1 LPPLIFQKQTV
12 MKKDE
17 ELIYDDDAAV
27 QFILKNLPKEHKDKI
42 NEDDVEYVLDVV
54 YEYYE
59 KNGYFDENAPEEVEI
74 DEDELFE
81 FVLKCAREDD
91 MKKLDAI
98 AVQYILDGEFKY
110 CESIGIFK

>member
-1 LPPLIFQKQTV
+1 
-12 MKKDE
+12 MKNDNE

-27 QFILKNLPKEHKDKI
+27 QFILSNLPKEHKDKI
-42 NEDDVEYVLDVV
+42 DEDDVNYVLDVV

-59 KNGYFDENAPEEVEI
+59 KKGYFKDDAPEEVEI
-74 DEDELFE
+74 DEDALLEY
-81 FVLKCAREDD
+81 VLKCAREDD
-91 MKKLDAI
+91 MKKLDEI